1 MKNICAVLALLVAAP
16 LIAVAATPES
26 TPIATLDA
34 ALIATMKAGSANA
47 SFQSRYAA
55 LDPIVKQTFNLP
67 VILQNSVGFL
77 WSTVPAAQ
85 QQQLAVLFEQFTVAS
100 YVNGFGGYGGQQIQI
115 LPEERPLGDKKI
127 VESQIVPS
135 DGSAP
140 VRLDYVMAEGAA
152 GWQITDVLLNGTI
165 SKVAVQ
171 LSDFSSLVNEGDA
184 NQNFGPLRRRAY
196 KLIGPCSCLADSHS
210 CSDRCGAAAC
220 RHHSGGAVCAAAG
233 AAPDR
238 HTAGLDSETLMRR

>member
-1 MKNICAVLALLVAAP
+1 MKHICAVLALLVAVP
-16 LIAVAATPES
+16 LFAVAATPES
-26 TPIATLDA
+26 APIATLDA

-47 SFQSRYAA
+47 SFKARYDA

-100 YVNGFGGYGGQQIQI
+100 YVNGFAGYGGQQIQI

-140 VRLDYVMAEGAA
+140 VRLDYVMEDDAA

-184 NQNFGPLRRRAY
+184 TQ
-196 KLIGPCSCLADSHS
+196 LIAALKTKI
-210 CSDRCGAAAC
+210 SDL
-220 RHHSGGAVCAAAG
+220 SGGAL
-233 AAPDR
+233 
-238 HTAGLDSETLMRR
+238 TN

>member
-1 MKNICAVLALLVAAP
+1 MKHVCAVLALLVAAP
-16 LIAVAATPES
+16 LLARAATPES
-26 TPIATLDA
+26 APIATLDA

-47 SFQSRYAA
+47 SFEARYAA
-55 LDPIVKQTFNLP
+55 LDPIVKQTFDLP

-77 WSTVPAAQ
+77 WSTIPPAQ

-140 VRLDYVMAEGAA
+140 VRLDYVMADDAA

-171 LSDFSSLVNEGDA
+171 LSDFSSLVSQGDA
-184 NQNFGPLRRRAY
+184 SQ
-196 KLIGPCSCLADSHS
+196 LI
-210 CSDRCGAAAC
+210 AALKTKISAL
-220 RHHSGGAVCAAAG
+220 SGGAL
-233 AAPDR
+233 
-238 HTAGLDSETLMRR
+238 TN